1 MNNLIF
7 MSRKVMGVAT
17 IYILYVIGILII
29 LCTGVKAIKGGD
41 RQMMA
46 MLMAMNIVT
55 GHYSWE
61 RVPRLLKPQVRE
73 QLELMGVPELAG
85 EE

>member
-1 MNNLIF
+1 MPI
-7 MSRKVMGVAT
+7 
-17 IYILYVIGILII
+17 IYILFIVIMLIPLLFILFKV
-29 LCTGVKAIKGGD
+29 LKGGD

-46 MLMAMNIVT
+46 MLMAMNIVA
-55 GHYSWE
+55 GHYSWS

>member
-1 MNNLIF
+1 
-7 MSRKVMGVAT
+7 MSI
-17 IYILYVIGILII
+17 IYILSVIGILTLLYITVEVI
-29 LCTGVKAIKGGD
+29 WGGD

-46 MLMAMNIVT
+46 MLMAMNIVA

-85 EE
+85 E

>member
-1 MNNLIF
+1 ML
-7 MSRKVMGVAT
+7 T
-17 IYILYVIGILII
+17 LLYITVEVIW
-29 LCTGVKAIKGGD
+29 GGD

-46 MLMAMNIVT
+46 MLMAMNIVA
-55 GHYSWE
+55 GHYSWH

>member
-1 MNNLIF
+1 MQNL
-7 MSRKVMGVAT
+7 
-17 IYILYVIGILII
+17 LII
-29 LCTGVKAIKGGD
+29 LLLVTVLVLLFTIIKGIWGGD
-41 RQMMA
+41 KHMMA
-46 MLMAMNIVT
+46 MLMAMNIVA
-55 GHYSWE
+55 GHYQWE

>member
-1 MNNLIF
+1 
-7 MSRKVMGVAT
+7 
-17 IYILYVIGILII
+17 
-29 LCTGVKAIKGGD
+29 
-41 RQMMA
+41 MMA
-46 MLMAMNIVT
+46 MLMAMNIVA

-85 EE
+85 E

>member
-1 MNNLIF
+1 MEHI
-7 MSRKVMGVAT
+7 
-17 IYILYVIGILII
+17 IYILAIVVLLILLYITTKTI
-29 LCTGVKAIKGGD
+29 WGGD

-55 GHYSWE
+55 GHYFWE